1 MTQIDAAGEADS
13 DDPPGIADSRSLR
26 RFWSEAQGF
35 WRDRPLTAWG
45 LIGALTVCVA
55 LELLLQYKLNFWNR
69 DFFNALEQRDSRAIW
84 TQVYLL
90 PVLVGLFVVLAIFA
104 VWGRM
109 TFQRTWRAWLTTAV
123 TAAWFPS
130 LRRPSVVPS
139 NGERQNAEYRI
150 AEDARVATD
159 APIDLFVGLLSSLLG
174 GATFIVVLWNVGGTL
189 NLVIGSQSFSIE
201 GYLVYAALLY
211 STMTTVAMIWMGRHM
226 IRVIE
231 RKNQAEADL
240 RYELVHMREQPTDIP
255 MAEPALDGVVQQW
268 RRLRNQHMRT
278 TLISQGNALLAPVIG
293 LILCVPNYVRGQ
305 LQLGEV
311 TQAAAAFFA
320 VQSACNWLVDNY
332 PRLAETLSSASRV
345 GGLLQAIDA
354 QTTGS
359 SVAAAVS
366 PSFTPATGSG
376 PAPMAPTDPGQ

>member
-1 MTQIDAAGEADS
+1 MIQTDAAGDAAS
-13 DDPPGIADSRSLR
+13 DDPPGIADARSLR
-26 RFWSEAQGF
+26 RFWREARGF
-35 WRDRPLTAWG
+35 WRDHPVAAWG

-69 DFFNALEQRDSRAIW
+69 DFFNALEQRNSRAIW

-90 PVLVGLFVVLAIFA
+90 PVLVGLFVALAIFA

-109 TFQRTWRAWLTTAV
+109 TFQRSWRAWLTTAV
-123 TAAWFPS
+123 TGVWFPS
-130 LRRPSVVPS
+130 LRHAGAGQI

-189 NLVIGSQSFSIE
+189 DLAIGAQSFSVE

-240 RYELVHMREQPTDIP
+240 RYGAVHMRATGRRPHGGAGTGWRR
-255 MAEPALDGVVQQW
+255 PAL
-268 RRLRNQHMRT
+268 
-278 TLISQGNALLAPVIG
+278 AAPVQPAHAHDNG
-293 LILCVPNYVRGQ
+293 LAGQRPAGAGDRPDPLCAQ
-305 LQLGEV
+305 LR
-311 TQAAAAFFA
+311 A
-320 VQSACNWLVDNY
+320 W
-332 PRLAETLSSASRV
+332 
-345 GGLLQAIDA
+345 
-354 QTTGS
+354 
-359 SVAAAVS
+359 SVAAWRGHPGGRRVLRGAIRVQLARRQLSAPGGDLVLRLPRRRPAAGHRRADDGRSRRRRVAVIQ
-366 PSFTPATGSG
+366 SG
-376 PAPMAPTDPGQ
+376 QRARSGAPGAD

>member
-1 MTQIDAAGEADS
+1 VRTVSAADRPGDVAC
-13 DDPPGIADSRSLR
+13 DDPPGIADGHSLR
-26 RFWSEAQGF
+26 RFWREAQGF
-35 WRDRPLTAWG
+35 WRDRPVTAWG
-45 LIGALTVCVA
+45 LIGALTACVV
-55 LELLLQYKLNFWNR
+55 LQLLLQYKLNFWNR

-90 PVLVGLFVVLAIFA
+90 PVLVALFVALAIFA

-109 TFQRTWRAWLTTAV
+109 TFQRSWRAWLTTTV

-130 LRRPSVVPS
+130 LRRSCVPQI

-159 APIDLFVGLLSSLLG
+159 APIDLLVGLLSSLLG
-174 GATFIVVLWNVGGTL
+174 GATFIVVLWNIGGTL
-189 NLVIGSQSFSIE
+189 NVAVGTQSFSVE
-201 GYLVYAALLY
+201 GYLVYTVLLY
-211 STMTTVAMIWMGRHM
+211 STVTTVAMMWMGRHM

-240 RYELVHMREQPTDIP
+240 RYELVHMREQPADIP
-255 MAEPALDGVVQQW
+255 MVEPALDGVVQQW
-268 RRLRNQHMRT
+268 RRLCDQHMRT
-278 TLISQGNALLAPVIG
+278 TLVSQGNALLAPVIG
-293 LILCVPNYVRGQ
+293 LVLCVPKYVHGE

-354 QTTGS
+354 Q
-359 SVAAAVS
+359 AAGGPGAVL
-366 PSFTPATGSG
+366 PV
-376 PAPMAPTDPGQ
+376 PTDPGQ

>member
-1 MTQIDAAGEADS
+1 MIQTDAAGDAAS
-13 DDPPGIADSRSLR
+13 DDPPGIADARSLR
-26 RFWSEAQGF
+26 RFWREARGF
-35 WRDRPLTAWG
+35 WRDHPVAAWG

-69 DFFNALEQRDSRAIW
+69 DFFNALEQRNSRAIW

-90 PVLVGLFVVLAIFA
+90 PVLVGLFVALAIFA

-109 TFQRTWRAWLTTAV
+109 TFQRSWRAWLTTAV
-123 TAAWFPS
+123 TGVWFPS
-130 LRRPSVVPS
+130 LRHAGAGQI

-189 NLVIGSQSFSIE
+189 DLAIGAQSFSVE

-240 RYELVHMREQPTDIP
+240 RYELVHMREQPADIP
-255 MAEPALDGVVQQW
+255 MVEPALDGVVQHW
-268 RRLRNQHMRT
+268 RRLCNQHMRT
-278 TLISQGNALLAPVIG
+278 TMVSQGNALLAPVIG

-354 QTTGS
+354 QTTG
-359 SVAAAVS
+359 VPAAAVS
-366 PSFTPATGSG
+366 PSFSPVSGPG
-376 PAPMAPTDPGQ
+376 PAPLAPTDPGQ